1 MRCDRSIGFPK
12 VCLAATATRTP
23 TVPHNLSCISICNST
38 QLDKS
43 ALLDNP
49 GKALQDEIIGFTSNT
64 HSTSTH
70 THSFAIAHSTTT
82 QQQQQH

>member
-12 VCLAATATRTP
+12 VCLATTATRIP
-23 TVPHNLSCISICNST
+23 TVPHNLSCIGICNSA

-43 ALLDNP
+43 ALLGNP
-49 GKALQDEIIGFTSNT
+49 GKAQQDKIIGFTSNS
-64 HSTSTH
+64 HSISTH
-70 THSFAIAHSTTT
+70 TPFALAHSTTI

>member
-12 VCLAATATRTP
+12 VCLATTTTRIP
-23 TVPHNLSCISICNST
+23 TVPHNLSCIGICNSA

-49 GKALQDEIIGFTSNT
+49 DKALQDEIIGFTSNT